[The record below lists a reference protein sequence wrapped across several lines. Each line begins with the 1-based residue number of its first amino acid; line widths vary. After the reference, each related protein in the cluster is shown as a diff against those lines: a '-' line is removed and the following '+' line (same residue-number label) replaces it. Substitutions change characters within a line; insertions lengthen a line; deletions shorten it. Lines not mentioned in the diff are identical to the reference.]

1 MIKFAPVRS
10 TPSASLKD
18 EQLFDSLPDL
28 ILFITDRR
36 RRLARYIGSSAS
48 CGSIVL
54 EDLHL
59 DDPRIGWKSVRK
71 ICVGSVCVGY
81 CGE

>member
-1 MIKFAPVRS
+1 MIRFAPVRS
-10 TPSASLKD
+10 TLSASLKD
-18 EQLFDSLPDL
+18 ELVFDSLPDL
-28 ILFITDRR
+28 IRFVADRR
-36 RRLARYIGSSAS
+36 RRLARYIGSSAI

-54 EDLHL
+54 DDLHL
-59 DDPRIGWKSVRK
+59 DDPRIGWRNVRR